1 MGSGSGEAV
10 AAGVIEGLSAEPP
23 DGVAPDAAGEPS
35 AGPPDGVTA
44 DAIGAPP
51 AEPPDEEEEVVGDG
65 VGEVEDDA
73 VGTLPE

>member
-1 MGSGSGEAV
+1 MVEVGLGSGCGEAF
-10 AAGVIEGLSAEPP
+10 APGP
-23 DGVAPDAAGEPS
+23 DGEPS